1 MLFRSTHVLRMNEM
15 APSEAFANEY
25 LQQAKDFV
33 AYAKSSREKLVLEE
47 KKA

>member
-1 MLFRSTHVLRMNEM
+1 MNDI

-25 LQQAKDFV
+25 LQQAKDFS
-33 AYAKSSREKLVLEE
+33 AYAKSLREELVLEE